1 MNHYRFF
8 FFFLPQADIGRHI
21 AELMSEVVT
30 EVRTFQQQRSA
41 EGDVAAVS
49 VVSSLDQQLVTLRA
63 ECGQGEQPLCFF
75 SACASLARTG
85 IVFFFFSS
93 KSTSLAKIGIAI
105 FIYICLSG

>member
-85 IVFFFFSS
+85 IVFFFFPQNLLHWL
-93 KSTSLAKIGIAI
+93 K
-105 FIYICLSG
+105 